1 MVTGCRTGRLSTVL
15 EAVNKNGGVHV
26 EPTTG
31 NMNFSCQFT
40 QVHLV
45 SSPMAVD
52 DSRRFLVGLISND
65 FDVNEF

>member
-1 MVTGCRTGRLSTVL
+1 M
-15 EAVNKNGGVHV
+15 GVHV
-26 EPTTG
+26 ESTTG
-31 NMNFSCQFT
+31 NMNFNGQFT

-45 SSPMAVD
+45 SSPMVVD